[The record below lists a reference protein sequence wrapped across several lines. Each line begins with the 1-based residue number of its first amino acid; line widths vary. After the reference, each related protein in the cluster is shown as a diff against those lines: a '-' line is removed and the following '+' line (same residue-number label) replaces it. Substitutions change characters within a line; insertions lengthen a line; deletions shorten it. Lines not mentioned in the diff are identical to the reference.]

1 MWVNNYKIHILQNLK
16 NSGCGWNCY
25 SSLQQYTM
33 LRQPHHFYKFYIS
46 LVSPSWMCIGLQ
58 VFNFPMWYRADN
70 LSIQEIRADNSIYRT
85 FRTIKSS
92 KIFVK
97 QDKHKSFSAVHLN
110 FSNVY
115 SILGHY
121 KMLIANSFNPNFA
134 HWHKTMWTQYLNL
147 TIQKLLSHN

>member
-1 MWVNNYKIHILQNLK
+1 MWINNYNTYSAKLERLKIWLELLFELATVHYAVTTTSLLQIL
-16 NSGCGWNCY
+16 
-25 SSLQQYTM
+25 
-33 LRQPHHFYKFYIS
+33 HFT
-46 LVSPSWMCIGLQ
+46 GLTFLD
-58 VFNFPMWYRADN
+58 VHWPMWYRGDDF
-70 LSIQEIRADNSIYRT
+70 SIQETRADNSIYRI

-97 QDKHKSFSAVHLN
+97 QGKHKSFSAVHLN

-134 HWHKTMWTQYLNL
+134 HWHKTL
-147 TIQKLLSHN
+147 

>member
-1 MWVNNYKIHILQNLK
+1 
-16 NSGCGWNCY
+16 
-25 SSLQQYTM
+25 M

-46 LVSPSWMCIGLQ
+46 LVSPSWMYIGLQ

-134 HWHKTMWTQYLNL
+134 H
-147 TIQKLLSHN
+147 